1 MVRWRYKVNANIYI
15 EGKGPLYTMDPRA
28 KVMAAL
34 FSCIYVFTPVSFYSV
49 VGIGVIFIIVSLYS
63 IGLKNTKSVFYTV
76 LPMLIIMLLFSPLY
90 DRGGTPLWVHNG
102 FLILTKEGLL
112 QSLLLDFR
120 FLSITF
126 ACALLFT
133 TTKMDEFMLGL
144 QDFHFSYRTCLTISL
159 VFRSIPGIFDSFND
173 IIDSHKLRR
182 GADNK
187 ANKKFTNRVRNLFP
201 TLTSALVVSLRSIPT
216 LAMSLEARGYGLK
229 SKRTNFHTLDRFKHP
244 FLHSIAFLCVYVL
257 LFAIFKY

>member
-1 MVRWRYKVNANIYI
+1 MNANIYR
-15 EGKGPLYTMDPRA
+15 EGRGPLYTMDPRA
-28 KVMAAL
+28 KVMATL
-34 FSCIYVFTPVSFYSV
+34 FSCIYVFTPVNFYSV
-49 VGIGVIFIIVSLYS
+49 VGIGILFIFISLYS
-63 IGLKNTKSVFYTV
+63 VGKKNTRAVFLTV

-90 DRGGTPLWVHNG
+90 DRGGTPLWVHG
-102 FLILTKEGLL
+102 STLILTREGLL

-120 FLSITF
+120 FLTITF
-126 ACALLFT
+126 ACSLLFT

-144 QDFHFSYRTCLTISL
+144 QDFHISYRTCLIISL
-159 VFRSIPGIFDSFND
+159 VFRSIPSIFDSFVQ

-187 ANKKFTNRVRNLFP
+187 ANKKISNRIRNLFP

-229 SKRTNFHTLDRFKHP
+229 TKRTSFHSLDRFKHP
-244 FLHSIAFLCVYVL
+244 FLHSLAFLCIFAL
-257 LFAIFKY
+257 LFFIFKY

>member
-1 MVRWRYKVNANIYI
+1 MNTNIYI
-15 EGKGPLYTMDPRA
+15 EGKGLLYSMDPRA
-28 KVMAAL
+28 KVMATL
-34 FSCIYVFTPVSFYSV
+34 FACVFVFTPVNFFAV
-49 VGIGVIFIIVSLYS
+49 AGLGIFFVLLSIYS
-63 IGLKNTKSVFYTV
+63 IGLKNTRSVFYTV

-90 DRGGTPLWVHNG
+90 ERGGTPLWIYRDTV
-102 FLILTKEGLL
+102 ILTKEGLH

-126 ACALLFT
+126 ACSLLFT

-144 QDFHFSYRTCLTISL
+144 QDFHLPYRSCLIISL

-173 IIDSHKLRR
+173 IIDSHKLRK
-182 GADNK
+182 GADN
-187 ANKKFTNRVRNLFP
+187 ATNKKIINRIRNLFP

-229 SKRTNFHTLDRFKHP
+229 NKRTNFHSLDCYKHP
-244 FLHSIAFLCVYVL
+244 FLHSIAIFCVYVL
-257 LFAIFKY
+257 LFVIFKY